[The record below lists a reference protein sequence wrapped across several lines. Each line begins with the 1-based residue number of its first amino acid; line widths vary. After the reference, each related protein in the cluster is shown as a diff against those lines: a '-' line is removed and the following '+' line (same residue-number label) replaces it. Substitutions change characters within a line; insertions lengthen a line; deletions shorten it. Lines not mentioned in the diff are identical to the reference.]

1 MSANIHIDI
10 SRTLPDFR
18 LSVAFD
24 AGPGTTGIL
33 GPSGAGKSML
43 LSAIAGL
50 VAPDEGGIEINGR
63 HVFDRARSINLP
75 PEERSV
81 GMVFQDPRLFP
92 HMSVRT
98 NLTFSKRVGHGPLA
112 TLEEIVSLL
121 NLAHLLD
128 RRPHHLSGGEKQRVA
143 IGRALLSSPSVLLM
157 DEPLSSL
164 DPARRREVM
173 PFLESLTE
181 RFDIPLLY
189 VSHNLEET
197 IRLADRV
204 VVLDQGRIFAQ
215 GAVEDVLSQVDVQTL
230 VLGDDVPGD
239 HPEPVTIAGAKIAR
253 HHDDGLTTLDTP
265 WGDLSAPGVSGAPD
279 HRVRIRVRARDIVLA
294 TSPPEG
300 LSIRNVIPGEIGVMT
315 EAGPA
320 QVDVL
325 IHPAHS
331 PEAPPL
337 WARITQQAAL
347 QLDLQPGKPVW
358 ALLKAV
364 VLATDIDLDALR

>member
-1 MSANIHIDI
+1 
-10 SRTLPDFR
+10 
-18 LSVAFD
+18 
-24 AGPGTTGIL
+24 
-33 GPSGAGKSML
+33 ML
-43 LSAIAGL
+43 LLAIAGL

-63 HVFDRARSINLP
+63 HVFDRDRSINLP

-98 NLTFSKRVGHGPLA
+98 NLTFSKRVGHAPLA

-121 NLAHLLD
+121 NLTHLLD

-189 VSHNLEET
+189 VSHNLDET

-204 VVLDQGRIFAQ
+204 VVLDQGRVFAQ

-239 HPEPVTIAGAKIAR
+239 HPEPVTIAGAKIAH

-265 WGDLSAPGVSGAPD
+265 WGDLSAPGVSGAPG

-294 TSPPEG
+294 TNPPEG

-331 PEAPPL
+331 PEALPL